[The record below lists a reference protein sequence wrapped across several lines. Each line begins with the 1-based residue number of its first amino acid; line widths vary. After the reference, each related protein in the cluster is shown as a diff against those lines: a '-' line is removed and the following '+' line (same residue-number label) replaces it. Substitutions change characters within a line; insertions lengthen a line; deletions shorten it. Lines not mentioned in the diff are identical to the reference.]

1 MYNFGK
7 INNTDSSVHV
17 NGVKSSNSAAGLKYN
32 NAGGKDLF
40 VHSHAQ
46 AKSNVS
52 VPFNSFYSPQLLL
65 KAYSDESYV
74 ISLISKNPELQNM
87 LQNSGL
93 TEIYPQNITQI
104 TQAHLKTTTANAMRI
119 ANEMGISAA
128 DKKILELACVFHD
141 YGKILIPKEILNK
154 PDKLNAAEKEIMD
167 MHAQLGYQLLSKSN
181 LNKRVLELIKNH
193 HKPCAENADILGQ
206 ILSVADIY
214 SALKEQRSYKKPLTE
229 KQAFQILDQKAKQGE
244 VSTEVVEALK
254 KSVISA
260 KTA

>member
-1 MYNFGK
+1 
-7 INNTDSSVHV
+7 
-17 NGVKSSNSAAGLKYN
+17 
-32 NAGGKDLF
+32 
-40 VHSHAQ
+40 
-46 AKSNVS
+46 
-52 VPFNSFYSPQLLL
+52 
-65 KAYSDESYV
+65 
-74 ISLISKNPELQNM
+74 M